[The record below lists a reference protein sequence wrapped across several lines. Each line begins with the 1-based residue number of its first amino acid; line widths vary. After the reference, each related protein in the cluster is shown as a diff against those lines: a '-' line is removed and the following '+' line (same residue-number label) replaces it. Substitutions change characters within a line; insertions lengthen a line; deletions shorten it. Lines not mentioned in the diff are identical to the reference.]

1 MRHEHVYSQISCSVP
16 MPWLKARYSTTC
28 LDPLGN
34 GSVTHVLWRRKPNFH
49 MRPRSNAQMLYIFC
63 IPLAIQIGFLAH
75 QVPLGRQIRECKVR
89 PNLFASRDEEGA
101 SAVFPADAMNNSK
114 IEPSM
119 ELINGM
125 AVCENKV
132 LSCQFWYSIFHIQ
145 VGMGWVKTKIWYQ
158 PRKHVLCGVSKIGH
172 VLVGKS
178 IPNFFDICRGRFWSV
193 AIWNRRTKYQLNPSA
208 MDMVCRDV
216 LHFYKS
222 AMSTTMLFQKFGFV
236 PKWTY
241 PMTSLGVKR
250 TVKGGI
256 DPSWPNTR
264 DARGHS
270 GFGTNPFPRNHM
282 VEIINVIYIYIYYVY
297 IYTYMVGGFKH
308 CTFFNHVWDDWL
320 EARRHCSCLAVTPH
334 HKECWFIPISEQ
346 LDLPSFGLY
355 SGYIM
360 YRCLYAYLHTCI
372 YVCVHVYIYI
382 HIDKYTYIF
391 IYAPT

>member
-282 VEIINVIYIYIYYVY
+282 VEIINVIYIY
-297 IYTYMVGGFKH
+297 
-308 CTFFNHVWDDWL
+308 C
-320 EARRHCSCLAVTPH
+320 
-334 HKECWFIPISEQ
+334 
-346 LDLPSFGLY
+346 
-355 SGYIM
+355 
-360 YRCLYAYLHTCI
+360 
-372 YVCVHVYIYI
+372 VYIYI
-382 HIDKYTYIF
+382 HGWGFQTLHVF
-391 IYAPT
+391 QPCLGWLVGG